1 MMTTTTLYGVTI
13 TTDSPTMATGG
24 TATMMATATAMVV
37 DGTATM
43 AMVTA
48 MVMDR
53 TATMDMATAMVTK
66 IGNANIVMP
75 IFYLFLYFNV

>member
-13 TTDSPTMATGG
+13 TMDSATMATGG

-43 AMVTA
+43 AMV
-48 MVMDR
+48 MDR
-53 TATMDMATAMVTK
+53 TATMDMATATGTK
-66 IGNANIVMP
+66 ICDANILSFP
-75 IFYLFLYFNV
+75 IFLCLTA